1 MWYQHFRTVLE
12 TNDPVNHEAED
23 DIPDDAVDDVE
34 GLINEPVAK
43 DGVTRA
49 LTSLKDGKA
58 SGPDGITGNK
68 N

>member
-12 TNDPVNHEAED
+12 TNDPVNHAAED

-34 GLINEPVAK
+34 GLMNEPVTK